1 MQLIELT
8 SACES
13 RFLVVILKGSL
24 SVLKVSVL
32 LNEAEL
38 YKCVQRY
45 VAAPNVTGISNI
57 SSKCMK

>member
-8 SACES
+8 SACEA
-13 RFLVVILKGSL
+13 RTLVAILKGSL
-24 SVLKVSVL
+24 SVLKVSAL
-32 LNEAEL
+32 LKKAEL

-57 SSKCMK
+57 